1 MTVRHGPELPD
12 VDPFDLPDW
21 LSSGP
26 VVWESDGG
34 LRAGHHVTGTVTGE
48 DGDQLPCALLAVDEA
63 YPAPVA
69 GDDVRTRAHQAWH
82 HRQVLLVE
90 RAGIHDERAG
100 VGQVQHPTVGAVE
113 RQRPRIRGANQ
124 RHPAWQVLQSQHCV
138 HHAAIVCRTSCVL
151 MN

>member
-1 MTVRHGPELPD
+1 VTSRPGADLLD

-21 LSSGP
+21 LSSGS

-90 RAGIHDERAG
+90 QSGTLTLA
-100 VGQVQHPTVGAVE
+100 VPGQAFDAELVLETLARFAKAVGAS
-113 RQRPRIRGANQ
+113 PDDY
-124 RHPAWQVLQSQHCV
+124 
-138 HHAAIVCRTSCVL
+138 AALLTIGKARR
-151 MN
+151 

>member
-21 LSSGP
+21 LSAGP
-26 VVWESDGG
+26 VVWESAGG

-63 YPAPVA
+63 YPTPVA

-90 RAGIHDERAG
+90 QAGTLTLA
-100 VGQVQHPTVGAVE
+100 VPGQRFDAELVLEALARLAKAVGAS
-113 RQRPRIRGANQ
+113 PDDY
-124 RHPAWQVLQSQHCV
+124 
-138 HHAAIVCRTSCVL
+138 AALLTIGSARR
-151 MN
+151 